1 MPYIYVT
8 TKEVKVFDFVAKD
21 LAQDIANTIESPIEY
36 FYFIHVSNSVVSN
49 TKEITN
55 EVILHFNGFARDEEK
70 YSLLANMLQEKVNA
84 KFGMNVTIW
93 FNEIQPGKF
102 FEAGIKY

>member
-8 TKEVKVFDFVAKD
+8 TKEEKVFNYVAKE
-21 LAQDIANTIESPIEY
+21 LAQDIANAIESPIEY
-36 FYFIHVSNSVVSN
+36 FYFMHIANTVVSN

-55 EVILHFNGFARDEEK
+55 EVIMHFNGFARDEEK
-70 YSLLANMLQEKVNA
+70 YTLLANLLQEKVHA

-93 FNEIQPGKF
+93 FNEIQLGKF
-102 FEAGIKY
+102 FEAGVKY